1 MILKDKIYINTKE
14 LGYKV
19 SALCELFTYKNPE
32 IFHKKRLKLS
42 IVGTPPYLYHYSL
55 TDINGEKIL
64 QIPRGGL
71 DKVLTFYKEHSIAYR
86 ILDQRIELPP
96 INVNLIDTVL
106 QEQQTKIIDIF
117 IKNEGGLIE
126 SDPGCISGDTVVL
139 FNRAKNGKLR
149 KISSAYELFHGLRDQ
164 YHNWNKNIPT
174 YVRSYD
180 GTYIKNYL
188 IKDIVKSGIKP
199 LYKLILENGKFIKA
213 TSDHKIMTNTGWVKL
228 IDLTVNHEVLCDNRR
243 PRKTTKIYKKTRDEY
258 ICSGKYHPYAVHKRS
273 RQNNGEII
281 KHRAIYDAYIN
292 SLSLEQFLN
301 IIRNDR
307 VQSSKLSYINPDI
320 YDIHHKDFDHF
331 NNDPTNLIH
340 LFKGEHYKL
349 HKNQSIHNILKSS
362 VYYSKVKSIEFVGE
376 EETYDIVC
384 EDPYH
389 NFSANDIIV
398 HNSGK
403 TIAILGLISTVK
415 QPTLILMHELRL
427 SDQWIGEIK
436 KRLTGDFILGKY
448 DGVIKE
454 DGDIV
459 VGIVNSTYNKFQEDR
474 EYFDKF
480 GMVVIDETH
489 HVAAHMYLSVINN
502 ISAKYRIG
510 VSGTIERRDKK
521 EILIYDVIGKT
532 LIKIKAPELKHRITD
547 FNYKVVNTNIPMELE
562 QINRWTGKKRENV
575 LDMTKS
581 LTGLVENKDRNNI
594 IISETIDCINQG
606 HFPLVMSSR
615 VKHNEYLYEALTNL
629 GINTVLLIGKTR
641 KKSKW
646 EDIQKNTEIQC
657 IVANERIASEGLDY
671 PRLSALINT
680 CPTSNTGKLE
690 QQLGRIRRILP
701 NKLMPLV
708 VDICDNLVYLTTP
721 AGPNYLLLHMAKVRY
736 RFYEKLRAQYN
747 A

>member
-106 QEQQTKIIDIF
+106 QEQQTKLIDILM
-117 IKNEGGLIE
+117 KNEGGLIE
-126 SDPGCISGDTVVL
+126 MDPGG
-139 FNRAKNGKLR
+139 G
-149 KISSAYELFHGLRDQ
+149 
-164 YHNWNKNIPT
+164 
-174 YVRSYD
+174 
-180 GTYIKNYL
+180 
-188 IKDIVKSGIKP
+188 
-199 LYKLILENGKFIKA
+199 
-213 TSDHKIMTNTGWVKL
+213 
-228 IDLTVNHEVLCDNRR
+228 
-243 PRKTTKIYKKTRDEY
+243 
-258 ICSGKYHPYAVHKRS
+258 
-273 RQNNGEII
+273 
-281 KHRAIYDAYIN
+281 
-292 SLSLEQFLN
+292 
-301 IIRNDR
+301 
-307 VQSSKLSYINPDI
+307 
-320 YDIHHKDFDHF
+320 
-331 NNDPTNLIH
+331 
-340 LFKGEHYKL
+340 
-349 HKNQSIHNILKSS
+349 
-362 VYYSKVKSIEFVGE
+362 KSI
-376 EETYDIVC
+376 
-384 EDPYH
+384 
-389 NFSANDIIV
+389 AM
-398 HNSGK
+398 
-403 TIAILGLISTVK
+403 LGLIAIMK
-415 QPTLILMHELRL
+415 QPTLLIMHELRL

-436 KRLTGDFILGKY
+436 KRLTGNFILGKY
-448 DGVIKE
+448 DGTIKE

-459 VGIVNSTYNKFQEDR
+459 VGIINSAYNKFQEDAS
-474 EYFDKF
+474 YFEKF
-480 GMVVIDETH
+480 GMVIVDEVQH
-489 HVAAHMYLSVINN
+489 LPAQMFLSVINN
-502 ISAKYRIG
+502 VSAKYRIG
-510 VSGTIERRDKK
+510 ISGTIGRRDNK
-521 EILIYDVIGKT
+521 EILTYDVIGKT